1 MPTKDRPG
9 EAPRL
14 KAAWKQMYSN
24 EAVRIRKESE
34 GVAAQDFDEPLPAHV
49 HRDMMGIAVAHY
61 RWQRYST
68 YSILCDGQVGRLRRE
83 CQAYQPT
90 TFKVAKGRI
99 QALMPAVAGAKRKH
113 LAEDLTMLV
122 GPEEVEDSMANDL
135 WNWCEKLLALGNTL
149 GIVGCFDVDVIE
161 SGSSTPVKVRYIH
174 WCEATLWVESFTR
187 RVPKLRRKF
196 IDSSILEYLEE
207 CQESFMNKAV
217 EVARG
222 PNKPPYGRA
231 LVALLISESVIWTH

>member
-1 MPTKDRPG
+1 MTMDGDLKSFLVKQGLHNDTVDFLEKSGCLSQSVFATWVDEGKEWTELVNQMPTKDRLG

-34 GVAAQDFDEPLPAHV
+34 GVAAQDFGEPLPAHV
-49 HRDMMGIAVAHY
+49 YRDMMGIAVAYY
-61 RWQRYST
+61 RWQRYSA
-68 YSILCDGQVGRLRRE
+68 YSILCDGQIGRLRRE

-99 QALMPAVAGAKRKH
+99 QALMPAVASAKRKH

-135 WNWCEKLLALGNTL
+135 WNWCEKIASLG
-149 GIVGCFDVDVIE
+149 
-161 SGSSTPVKVRYIH
+161 
-174 WCEATLWVESFTR
+174 
-187 RVPKLRRKF
+187 
-196 IDSSILEYLEE
+196 EYSRH
-207 CQESFMNKAV
+207 CRMF
-217 EVARG
+217 RC
-222 PNKPPYGRA
+222 GRHRIGLQHA
-231 LVALLISESVIWTH
+231 SESEIHSLVRGYVVG